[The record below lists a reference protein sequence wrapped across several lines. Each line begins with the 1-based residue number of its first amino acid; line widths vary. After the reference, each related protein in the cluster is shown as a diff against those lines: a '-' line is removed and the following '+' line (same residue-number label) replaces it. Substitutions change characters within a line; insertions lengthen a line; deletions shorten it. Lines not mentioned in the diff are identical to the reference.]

1 MVMSHTS
8 KGFLLLDSLINVFIV
23 TCLVTLCYTTYNLMM
38 KYEDGYV
45 QYEANALDRYESI
58 FNSLDECEVCDID
71 EPDEES
77 IGLDD

>member
-23 TCLVTLCYTTYNLMM
+23 SCLVTLCYTTYNLMV
-38 KYEDGYV
+38 KYEQGYR
-45 QYEANALDRYESI
+45 QYESNETDRYERI
-58 FNSLDECEVCDID
+58 FNELDECEVCEVD